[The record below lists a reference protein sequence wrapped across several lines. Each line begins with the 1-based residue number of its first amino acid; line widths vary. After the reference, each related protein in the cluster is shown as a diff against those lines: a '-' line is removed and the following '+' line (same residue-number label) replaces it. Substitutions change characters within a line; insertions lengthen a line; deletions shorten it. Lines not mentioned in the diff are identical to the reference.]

1 LQVGWLGQQPRE
13 QRGHVVSARGER
25 GELSGAKYGYGI
37 STPAGA
43 DRSGVRVISNLL
55 GNQAGASTAD
65 ERGLWTA
72 L

>member
-1 LQVGWLGQQPRE
+1 MQVGWLGQQPRE

-25 GELSGAKYGYGI
+25 GELSGAKYGDGI
-37 STPAGA
+37 SMPAGA
-43 DRSGVRVISNLL
+43 KRSSPQVISNVL
-55 GNQAGASTAD
+55 GDQAGASKAD